1 MKFSDYDQNPD
12 RLRTK
17 YNPNTDRY
25 EEDGEETSPNATAV
39 VTVGVLIAIACLIGY
54 GVFKLINYGIIK
66 L

>member
-1 MKFSDYDQNPD
+1 MNY
-12 RLRTK
+12 R
-17 YNPNTDRY
+17 YNPHNDRY